1 LNRATANLNTRIYR
15 ILVVEDNL
23 DSVHSLCLLLREM
36 GHQVEYAINGYVAL
50 DAARRFKPDVAILDL
65 GLPGMTGFEVCTQI
79 RRDPELCATKLIA
92 LTGYGDE
99 SYRMRAEQSG
109 FDRFFVKPLDPN
121 VLYELLGD
129 AKEKDARAPR
139 L

>member
-1 LNRATANLNTRIYR
+1 MIRATPSLSTRVYR

-23 DSVHSLCLLLREM
+23 DAVHSLCLLLREM

-99 SYRMRAEQSG
+99 SYRKRAEQAG

-121 VLYELLGD
+121 LLYQVLGD
-129 AKEKDARAPR
+129 AKNPQSR
-139 L
+139 